1 MGRGAAAGREGGLLK
16 SYVINLD
23 RSPERLQHFLKQADN
38 ARLQAT
44 RIAAV
49 DGGAMT
55 AEQRLAVSSR
65 HPQFQPLNAGELG
78 VFLSHRHVWRTLVES
93 GDACAAIFEDD
104 ALLAADLGE
113 LLAGIDANPP
123 QADVIKLETT
133 LRPVALV
140 GEGVALGGRY
150 HGQRL
155 LSWHGGMAGYI
166 ITRACAERLL
176 ALTEPV
182 ADTVDQ
188 VVFNPLSR
196 ISRTLEVIQVSP
208 APCVQHDILHRAGK
222 SDVFA
227 TTIKRRSHSGLF
239 HYGMWGDLRR
249 VLQRLAEQLLRE
261 VRGRMPGS
269 RLQVVPFAGA
279 EARAGSELQSGRSDG

>member
-1 MGRGAAAGREGGLLK
+1 MGRGAPAGKEGGLLK

-23 RSPERLQHFLKQADN
+23 RSAERLQHFLEQADN
-38 ARLQAT
+38 AHLQVT
-44 RIAAV
+44 RVAAV

-55 AEQRLAVSSR
+55 AEERLAVSSR

-133 LRPVALV
+133 LRPVALG
-140 GEGVALGGRY
+140 GEGVALGGGYRG
-150 HGQRL
+150 HRL
-155 LSWHGGMAGYI
+155 ASWHGGTAGYV
-166 ITRACAERLL
+166 ITRACATRLL
-176 ALTEPV
+176 DLTDPV

-188 VVFNPLSR
+188 VMFNPLSR
-196 ISRTLEVIQVSP
+196 ISRTLDVVQVSP
-208 APCVQHDILHRAGK
+208 APCVQFDILNRADK
-222 SDVFA
+222 SGAFA
-227 TTIKRRSHSGLF
+227 TTIKRRGHTGLF

-261 VRGRMPGS
+261 FRGRMPGS

-279 EARAGSELQSGRSDG
+279 GARAGSELQSGWSDG